1 MQMQLQE
8 NIPVL
13 GGLAAEAPSRR
24 ERLAR
29 EGERA
34 RREVSALLL
43 RARGR
48 ARALLALRALSL
60 LLAGL
65 SLALLAGALLASVDG
80 TLFARLVLLGL
91 SLLAAAGVAW
101 LSLGSPLD
109 PQSLSRILG
118 EPSDLLLRS
127 MLPRIS
133 LPRSFLG
140 QLCLMHLHAVQ

>member
-13 GGLAAEAPSRR
+13 GGPPREAPSGR
-24 ERLAR
+24 ERVAR
-29 EGERA
+29 GGERA
-34 RREVSALLL
+34 RREVSALVL

-91 SLLAAAGVAW
+91 SLLAAAGGAW
-101 LSLGSPLD
+101 LSLRSPLD
-109 PQSLSRILG
+109 PRSLARRRGRPS
-118 EPSDLLLRS
+118 EPPSS
-127 MLPRIS
+127 V
-133 LPRSFLG
+133 
-140 QLCLMHLHAVQ
+140 QLSTDPPPG

>member
-1 MQMQLQE
+1 MQMQLHE

-13 GGLAAEAPSRR
+13 GGLPPDAPSRR

-29 EGERA
+29 EGERGQ
-34 RREVSALLL
+34 REVSALLL

-60 LLAGL
+60 LLSGL

-80 TLFARLVLLGL
+80 TLFARLVLAGL

-101 LSLGSPLD
+101 LSLRSPL
-109 PQSLSRILG
+109 R
-118 EPSDLLLRS
+118 
-127 MLPRIS
+127 
-133 LPRSFLG
+133 PRSLAPS
-140 QLCLMHLHAVQ
+140 LCRSPASCTLAQP